1 MSTATEIPNI
11 FIEKEPMH
19 EVNPCMFRHE
29 FNYSRTHKPP
39 KNLKERFPDEV
50 GRHFELD
57 SLFGMSDSIRNT
69 AYAVYYFASKGHGEC
84 YASNATIASLA
95 RLSVPTVIQNLK
107 VLERQKWIIYKGK
120 SPSGCNVYA
129 INPNVNEHL
138 PITDDVIN
146 ACKPPSKLK
155 RDKERTLRRCSI
167 DAVCVEHLLSPESQ
181 GLNQVNSKALEFN
194 LNMEN
199 PGWRSESEA
208 TNPYQSTVILN
219 EEINS
224 QKIQN
229 STLLNEKTICLSE
242 LKKNQE
248 NSESY
253 KIDIE
258 DTEKKKEEEC
268 LSIGATLSLRCLEVE
283 GIEEEEIHALAV
295 KDKEILT
302 SIENPERKENLESAA
317 ASPSLRSISGVVDKE
332 IPRAIQTSHHLPL
345 ESPTRDFNINNEH
358 SYLQEKIEGLEAKIE
373 GMNMNEE
380 KYRNEIDK
388 LRAIAPGI
396 DSKVNNFVPFID
408 SNGLDCMVLPIDNIA
423 YAEAFN
429 KRSKQEGLSTFDYIL
444 RQCQEYRKAE
454 PKLKE
459 YDELKG
465 KVDDADK
472 TINELTDRL
481 NGFKHKDDEFKQK
494 IEQLERIIDRDSV
507 QLERWEV
514 ELNELREER
523 DRMFS
528 SEIGETVI
536 ISDEYGAYIYLQ
548 KMDES
553 NYEDVYE
560 DEI

>member
-1 MSTATEIPNI
+1 MFKDRALQGRDASIVYQPWHPKDPYEQIYLHRGVRSLRMDFTLNGTEIA
-11 FIEKEPMH
+11 H
-19 EVNPCMFRHE
+19 
-29 FNYSRTHKPP
+29 
-39 KNLKERFPDEV
+39 LQ
-50 GRHFELD
+50 
-57 SLFGMSDSIRNT
+57 
-69 AYAVYYFASKGHGEC
+69 
-84 YASNATIASLA
+84 TIAYYCLEGYDHNCTKSLA
-95 RLSVPTVIQNLK
+95 HIANECNVTANCSSYTLK
-107 VLERQKWIIYKGK
+107 VLEEAGWIKFRGLSEYGTKIYIINQDMSEYRPVTDELRNSLK
-120 SPSGCNVYA
+120 SPSRAKAGKHLSSPSIENDLFL
-129 INPNVNEHL
+129 NPV
-138 PITDDVIN
+138 
-146 ACKPPSKLK
+146 PSNSVVTNILSSQNDRIGRFGQESYLELTK
-155 RDKERTLRRCSI
+155 DSI
-167 DAVCVEHLLSPESQ
+167 L
-181 GLNQVNSKALEFN
+181 
-194 LNMEN
+194 
-199 PGWRSESEA
+199 
-208 TNPYQSTVILN
+208 
-219 EEINS
+219 EINR
-224 QKIQN
+224 KNDAFEFAN
-229 STLLNEKTICLSE
+229 SCLSE
-242 LKKNQE
+242 SKKNQE

-268 LSIGATLSLRCLEVE
+268 LSIGATLTLRCLEIE

-302 SIENPERKENLESAA
+302 SIENPEREENLENAA
-317 ASPSLRSISGVVDKE
+317 ASPSLRSIGSVVDQE
-332 IPRAIQTSHHLPL
+332 IPRVIQTSHHLPL

-358 SYLQEKIEGLEAKIE
+358 SYLQEKIEVLEAKIE

-388 LRAIAPGI
+388 LRAIALGI

-429 KRSKQEGLSTFDYIL
+429 RRSKQEGLSTFDYVL

-454 PKLKE
+454 HKLKE
-459 YDELKG
+459 YDELKC
-465 KVDDADK
+465 KASDADK
-472 TINELTDRL
+472 IINELTDRL

-494 IEQLERIIDRDSV
+494 IEQLERIIDRDSA

-514 ELNELREER
+514 ELSELREER

-528 SEIGETVI
+528 SEIGETVM